1 MNAQLNKGHHKPMK
15 NRVGLLVLAAS
26 LTLSSCDRG
35 SESDLDGDGNISASE
50 RAKELTQDGYMQ
62 IKPGRWKTQFTF
74 TEIDVPRL
82 GKKEK
87 EDLLREVESG
97 ASGLSCLSAADAAK
111 PGADFFGGAGA
122 EDCTYKKFDLAG
134 NHAQM
139 QVVCGM
145 ASLGKADMEL
155 DGTINDTQFDFDTK
169 LVVSVPLAGKIKFSG
184 TMTGRHDGTCQGNE

>member
-1 MNAQLNKGHHKPMK
+1 MRSLKREQHTAMK
-15 NRVGLLVLAAS
+15 FRSGLLALGALLA
-26 LTLSSCDRG
+26 LTSCDRG
-35 SESDLDGDGNISASE
+35 SESDIDGDGKISAAE
-50 RAKELTQDGYMQ
+50 RSKELAQDGYME

-87 EDLLREVESG
+87 ADLLREVESG
-97 ASGLSCLSAADAAK
+97 ASGLSCLSAAEAAK

-134 NHAQM
+134 NRAKM

-145 ASLGKADMEL
+145 GSMGKADMEL
-155 DGTINDTQFDFDTK
+155 NGTIGDTRFDFETK
-169 LVVSVPLAGKIKFSG
+169 LVVSVPLAGKISFAG
-184 TMTGRHDGTCQGNE
+184 TMVGKHDGKCQGNE